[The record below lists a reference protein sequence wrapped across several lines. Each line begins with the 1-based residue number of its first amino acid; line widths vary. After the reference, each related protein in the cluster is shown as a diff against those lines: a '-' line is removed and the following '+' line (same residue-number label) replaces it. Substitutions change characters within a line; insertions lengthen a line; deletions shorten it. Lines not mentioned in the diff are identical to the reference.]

1 MTRIRSSA
9 AKDLISKI
17 MLKNKKTGEMKAF
30 NCVNESDL
38 KKIYEH
44 AVITDFNMSK
54 LEVEYDYDTD
64 SEQITHS
71 HKMLFRELA

>member
-1 MTRIRSSA
+1 MRQ
-9 AKDLISKI
+9 
-17 MLKNKKTGEMKAF
+17 F

-44 AVITDFNMSK
+44 AVITDFNMNK

-64 SEQITHS
+64 CEQITHS
-71 HKMLFRELA
+71 KKMLFRELAQAIEFFITDDPIRLVGNLGL